1 MENLC
6 WLGSHHNPH
15 GKKLMSIWEVRHPL
29 AGGDRRIR
37 MSLMVIKTIKRL
49 KSNLKAIN
57 YKIWSEFVSQI
68 SKDVGWSLF
77 I

>member
-6 WLGSHHNPH
+6 WLGSHHKPH

-37 MSLMVIKTIKRL
+37 MSLMVLKTIKRL

-57 YKIWSEFVSQI
+57 
-68 SKDVGWSLF
+68 
-77 I
+77 